1 MASILVIEDEALVR
15 ETIKDGLERGGHE
28 VVVAVDG
35 RDGMSKLACRSY
47 DVVVTDLIMPEQE
60 GLETIRLIRRDY
72 PTMRIV
78 AISGGGRHL
87 GADYL
92 KSAKMLGAD
101 CAIEKPFPTSRLRDC
116 VASCLAGDRK
126 AS

>member
-15 ETIKDGLERGGHE
+15 ETIKHGLETGGHE
-28 VVVAVDG
+28 VILAING
-35 RDGMSKLACRSY
+35 RDGVAKLACRPY

-60 GLETIRLIRRDY
+60 GLETIRSIRRDY
-72 PTMRIV
+72 PDLKIV
-78 AISGGGRHL
+78 AISGGGLHL

-92 KSAKMLGAD
+92 RSARLLGAD
-101 CAIEKPFPTSRLRDC
+101 YAIEKPFPMSRLRDC
-116 VASCLAGDRK
+116 VASCLAGERQ